1 MTTTSMSALED
12 VQAREAKHVLQT
24 YRRNP
29 INFVRGQGVRLF
41 DSEGREYFD
50 LLSGIGVASLGHA
63 HPGIARAI
71 ADQAQT
77 LIHISNLFFHPLQG
91 QVAER
96 LTTLS
101 GLPRSFFC
109 NSGTEAVEACLK
121 FARRYWYT
129 KGQPRAEFIAL
140 EESFHGRTFG
150 ALSITSDEHY
160 RAPFEPLLA
169 DVKFVPVND
178 PAALVAAV
186 STRTAAIIAEPV
198 QGEGGVRPL
207 TPAFADAITEACAK
221 TGALM
226 IADEV
231 QGGLGRTGVPF
242 HFVTLGLKPHLVS
255 LGKALGAG
263 VPIGAALISDE
274 VAQTISY
281 GDHGSTYGGNLLAC
295 RAALTF
301 LSELMEGG
309 VMDSVKRVGQVFDQ
323 RLHGLAKKHPALI
336 KEVRGLGV
344 IWGLDLTRDAGPVVP
359 AGIANG
365 VIVNRT
371 AETVVRLLP
380 PLNITEAE
388 ANEAINRLDAALAA
402 VGAA

>member
-1 MTTTSMSALED
+1 M
-12 VQAREAKHVLQT
+12 
-24 YRRNP
+24 
-29 INFVRGQGVRLF
+29 
-41 DSEGREYFD
+41 
-50 LLSGIGVASLGHA
+50 
-63 HPGIARAI
+63 
-71 ADQAQT
+71 
-77 LIHISNLFFHPLQG
+77 
-91 QVAER
+91 
-96 LTTLS
+96 
-101 GLPRSFFC
+101 
-109 NSGTEAVEACLK
+109 
-121 FARRYWYT
+121 
-129 KGQPRAEFIAL
+129 
-140 EESFHGRTFG
+140 
-150 ALSITSDEHY
+150 
-160 RAPFEPLLA
+160 
-169 DVKFVPVND
+169 
-178 PAALVAAV
+178 
-186 STRTAAIIAEPV
+186 
-198 QGEGGVRPL
+198 
-207 TPAFADAITEACAK
+207 
-221 TGALM
+221 
-226 IADEV
+226 
-231 QGGLGRTGVPF
+231 
-242 HFVTLGLKPHLVS
+242 
-255 LGKALGAG
+255 
-263 VPIGAALISDE
+263 PIGAALISDE